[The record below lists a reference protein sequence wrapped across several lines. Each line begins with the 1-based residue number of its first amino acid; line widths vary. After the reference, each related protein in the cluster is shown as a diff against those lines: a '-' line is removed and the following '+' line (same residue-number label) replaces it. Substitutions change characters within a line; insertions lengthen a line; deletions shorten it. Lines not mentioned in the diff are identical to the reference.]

1 MNCLLDKRSNT
12 TYINEEVVNELGL
25 TGAKERIEVK
35 VANDQTISFMSNT
48 FTIGVEGTDGRVNT
62 EIVAKTSEKICGGMK
77 DVNWLTIKQN
87 WNHVKEIPFPTSAK
101 GNQIDVLF
109 GADHYELMYSMKEIV
124 GNKNEPVARLF
135 PLGWTAVGKI
145 EQRNKAG
152 LHHTPHLA
160 IPFEFAQIGQRQRI
174 IQMNIQI

>member
-1 MNCLLDKRSNT
+1 MNCLLDEGSNT

-48 FTIGVEGTDGRVNT
+48 FTIGVESTNGRVNT

-77 DVNWLTIKQN
+77 ERSVEELTTKQN
-87 WNHVKEIPFPTSAK
+87 WNHLKEIPFPTSAK

-135 PLGWTAVGKI
+135 PLGWT
-145 EQRNKAG
+145 Q
-152 LHHTPHLA
+152 
-160 IPFEFAQIGQRQRI
+160 
-174 IQMNIQI
+174 